1 MSNMNRCAHASATSS
16 VKEGSSKAALWRNVA
31 FVFGAMAIG
40 FMVYDIGLQQL
51 WDNVIAM
58 KGYFFLILFV
68 WGVIYLLNA
77 LSWYIIIRDKET
89 IQVSFARILRLTISG
104 YALNYITPFGLAGGE
119 PYRVME
125 LRRDVALTKATSS
138 VILYAMMHVCSHF
151 FFWLFAVLVFA
162 WFYPQS
168 EALTYSLSAVVIC
181 CVGLIY
187 LFFKGYKRGLVVSL
201 TDGLSKIP
209 FLGKRLS
216 CLSPETREK
225 LQVIDQEIKQLRGSR
240 LWAFYTSLV
249 LEFIARMVSCLE
261 VYIIIGV
268 MGQAISFMDAFIIIA
283 LSSLFANLL
292 FFFPMQIGTREG
304 GIYLSLEVLR
314 LNPGI
319 SVAVSLITRIREA
332 FWIAIGILLMKLKN

>member
-16 VKEGSSKAALWRNVA
+16 LKEGSNKAALWRNIA
-31 FVFGAMAIG
+31 FLFGAVAIAV
-40 FMVYDIGLQQL
+40 MIYDIGLRQL
-51 WDNVIAM
+51 YDNIIAM
-58 KGYFFLILFV
+58 KGYFFAILLV
-68 WGVIYLLNA
+68 WGVVYLLNA
-77 LSWYIIIRDKET
+77 LSWYIIIRDKDT
-89 IQVSFARILRLTISG
+89 PHVSFARIYKLTVSG

-125 LRRDVALTKATSS
+125 LRRDVPLTKATSS

-151 FFWLFAVLVFA
+151 FFWLFAVLFFA

-168 EALTYSLSAVVIC
+168 ETLTYSLSAVIIC
-181 CVGLIY
+181 CIALIY

-201 TDGLSKIP
+201 TEGLSKIP

-216 CLSPETREK
+216 NLPLETREK
-225 LQVIDQEIKQLRGSR
+225 LQIIDQEIKQLRGSR
-240 LWAFYTSLV
+240 LWAFYSSLV
-249 LEFIARMVSCLE
+249 LEFISRLVSCLE
-261 VYIIIGV
+261 IFIIISV
-268 MGQAISFMDAFIIIA
+268 MGQPISFMDAFIIIA
-283 LSSLFANLL
+283 FSSLFANLL

-304 GIYLSLEVLR
+304 GIYLSLELLR

-332 FWIAIGILLMKLKN
+332 FWIAIGICLMKLKN